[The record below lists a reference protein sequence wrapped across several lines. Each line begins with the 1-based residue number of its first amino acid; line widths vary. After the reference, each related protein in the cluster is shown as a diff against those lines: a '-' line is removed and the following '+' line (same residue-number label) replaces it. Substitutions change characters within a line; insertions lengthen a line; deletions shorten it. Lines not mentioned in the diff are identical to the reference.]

1 MNEHECIKLDAAIL
15 GGGFAG
21 VYCAK
26 ALGEALKRKR
36 DFTVGLISKENYMVF
51 QPMLAEVVGS
61 SISPRHVVN
70 PLRLL
75 CRHASVYQGVVE
87 SVNWPE
93 RSLLLNAGP
102 FSGNVRIE
110 YRHLVLALGAVT
122 DLRHVPGMP
131 EHAFLMK
138 NVGDAMYLRTTVIGR
153 IEEANLETRREIRE
167 RLLTF
172 VVVGG
177 GYSGVETAG
186 NLLDLFSVIPSYYPE
201 IARTDLKVWLIH
213 GGDHLLPTMNRRL
226 GEYSARKLQ
235 ERGLK
240 LVLNQ
245 RVKSVTANRVYL
257 ENGAQIEA
265 NTVVSTVG
273 NAPHPLVTSLCEAS
287 GLATVKGRILSSDTG
302 QVKGQTHLWAV
313 GDCAAVPDADGV
325 FSPET
330 AQFGMRQGILS
341 GKNIAR
347 FTRGEQLRRFKFKG
361 YGELASIGHHV
372 AVADILGVK
381 FSGFIA
387 WWVWRTIYLLKLPR
401 LDRKVRVLLDWTLD
415 LFFPRDLNHLSPR
428 HSNPVKE
435 MYLEKGDILFEQG
448 EPVFSFYIVKSGA
461 VDLCENGEIVQTIRS
476 GGYFGERSLLGD
488 GIWHYRA
495 RASEP
500 AHLVSIPARIFHQL
514 VQGIGS
520 LGQFFQKSAIRYQ
533 SREVTESLGRKIPRR
548 LVSEPVSH

>member
-1 MNEHECIKLDAAIL
+1 MNEQQSIKLDVAVL

-26 ALGEALKRKR
+26 TLSEALKAKR
-36 DFTVGLISKENYMVF
+36 DFKVGLISEENYMVF

-75 CRHASVYQGVVE
+75 CRHASVYKGVVE
-87 SVNWPE
+87 VVNWPE
-93 RSLLLNAGP
+93 RCLFLNAGP

-110 YRHLVLALGAVT
+110 YTHLVLALGSVT

-138 NVGDAMYLRTTVIGR
+138 NVGDAMQLRTTVIGR
-153 IEEANLETRREIRE
+153 IEEANLETRKEVRE

-177 GYSGVETAG
+177 GFSGVETAG
-186 NLLDLFSVIPSYYPE
+186 NLLDLFSVVHSYYPG
-201 IARTDLKVWLIH
+201 IARSDLKVWLIH
-213 GGDHLLPTMNRRL
+213 SADRLLPRFNGRL
-226 GEYSARKLQ
+226 GEYSAIKLQ

-245 RVKSVTANRVYL
+245 RVKSMTANRVYL
-257 ENGAQIEA
+257 ENGSEIEA
-265 NTVVSTVG
+265 NTVISTVG
-273 NAPHPLVTSLCEAS
+273 NAPNPLVTSLCETA

-302 QVKGQTHLWAV
+302 QVKGQTNLWAL
-313 GDCAAVPDADGV
+313 GDCAAFPDSTGA
-325 FSPET
+325 FSPQL
-330 AQFGMRQGILS
+330 AQFGMRQGILC

-347 FTRGEQLRRFKFKG
+347 FTRGEPLLRFKFKG

-372 AVADILGVK
+372 AIAEIMGVR

-387 WWVWRTIYLLKLPR
+387 WWLWRTIYLMKLPR
-401 LDRKVRVLLDWTLD
+401 LDRKVRVMLDWTLE

-428 HSNPVKE
+428 HSNPVKDI
-435 MYLEKGDILFEQG
+435 YLEKGDILFQDG
-448 EPVFSFYIVKSGA
+448 EPAFSFYIVKSG
-461 VDLCENGEIVQTIRS
+461 VVELCEHGEPVQKIVS
-476 GGYFGERSLLGD
+476 GGYFGEQALLRD
-488 GIWHYRA
+488 GIWHFDA
-495 RASEP
+495 RVSEP
-500 AHLVSIPARIFHQL
+500 AHLVSISARTFHQL
-514 VQGIGS
+514 VEGIGS
-520 LGQFFQKSAIRYQ
+520 LGQFFQKSATKYQ
-533 SREVTESLGRKIPRR
+533 S
-548 LVSEPVSH
+548 